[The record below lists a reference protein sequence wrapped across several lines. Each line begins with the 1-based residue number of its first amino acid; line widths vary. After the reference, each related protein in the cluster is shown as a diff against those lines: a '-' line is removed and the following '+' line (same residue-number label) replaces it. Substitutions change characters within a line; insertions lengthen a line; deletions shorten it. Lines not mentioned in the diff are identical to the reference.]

1 MKNLSTNFWSWAILT
16 LGIAASL
23 TSCRDVEDEYHHYKL
38 RFENNSDKDIDA
50 AYRFESKH
58 SNDYTRGAKDLW
70 YYRERRRIEKREAKN
85 LWADIDFG
93 SSPNWEY
100 CIQRDTV
107 VFHILDAD
115 FRAIGDSVEHRLAE
129 YRFACQ
135 DLYELNWHIAFPP
148 TEEMMKYNVKVE
160 DKYLVIQE
168 NSRWE

>member
-1 MKNLSTNFWSWAILT
+1 MKKLFTHLWSWSLLT
-16 LGIAASL
+16 LGAAASL
-23 TSCRDVEDEYHHYKL
+23 TSCRNVEDEYHHYKL
-38 RFENNSDKDIDA
+38 YFENNSDINVDA
-50 AYRFESKH
+50 AYRFKH
-58 SNDYTRGAKDLW
+58 SNDYTRGAEDLR

-85 LWADIDFG
+85 LWADTDFG
-93 SSPNWEY
+93 SSPNWEN

-160 DKYLVIQE
+160 DKYLVIQV
-168 NSRWE
+168 NSHWE